1 MFMQLADSSSGIGA
15 LGFSGQAFLIQL
27 ITFLLAYLVLR
38 HYAFGPILKALKTRR
53 ETIESGVKLGEELR
67 KEQQEMEAK
76 VEKVL
81 HEARS
86 KADEII
92 AGAQE
97 NGKQSIREAEDKAR
111 DKAAGIIASA
121 EDRIKQDT
129 AQARQALQ
137 KELVGLVADATEA
150 IIDEKVD
157 SAKDSKLIEAAL
169 KEAQAA

>member
-97 NGKQSIREAEDKAR
+97 NGKQSIRE
-111 DKAAGIIASA
+111 
-121 EDRIKQDT
+121 DRIKQDA